1 MKRRNFSIMQTAT
14 IDTTQISKSD
24 IQNLSITFLTAV
36 KKFYEDPVNLKKFEA
51 WKESRKED

>member
-1 MKRRNFSIMQTAT
+1 MQTAT

-36 KKFYEDPVNLKKFEA
+36 NKFYEDPVNLKKFEA

>member
-1 MKRRNFSIMQTAT
+1 MQTAT